1 MRGRTSR
8 PAADIA
14 QTRLGLSS
22 PDWWWVLT
30 QSHVIHKC
38 SSLSL
43 SLSLLLLSLFA
54 SSVSLSGQVEEM
66 HFSVLWSSVLV
77 I

>member
-30 QSHVIHKC
+30 QSHVGKSWAQTQDLVLKTSQTGFEPCLC
-38 SSLSL
+38 SLRGFGKTT
-43 SLSLLLLSLFA
+43 LLSEP
-54 SSVSLSGQVEEM
+54 LS
-66 HFSVLWSSVLV
+66 
-77 I
+77 